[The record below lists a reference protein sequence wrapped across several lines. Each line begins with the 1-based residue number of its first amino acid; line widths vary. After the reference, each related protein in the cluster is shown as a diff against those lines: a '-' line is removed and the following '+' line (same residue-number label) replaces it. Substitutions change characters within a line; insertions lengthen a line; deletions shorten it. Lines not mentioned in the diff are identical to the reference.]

1 MTGLIPRPFIDD
13 LLTRTDLVEFI
24 DSYVSLKKRG
34 QSYLACCPF
43 HNEKTPSF
51 NVVPKKQ
58 FYHCF
63 GCGASGNA
71 ISFAMNYLNLEFVDA
86 VETLATRLGLEVPRE
101 KGASD
106 APKASSNL
114 YELLKQVSSFYQ
126 QSLKHSGQEAVDYLK
141 HRGLSG
147 HIAREYQLG
156 YAPSGW
162 HTLET
167 IFKQNRKELIATG
180 MLIQKEDGNTY
191 DRYRHRIMFPIHDR
205 HGKMIGF
212 GGRAIDKDQKPK
224 YLNSPET
231 ILFQKNR
238 ELYGLHQA
246 LQHHTTL
253 PFIIV
258 VEGYIDVIALAQYG
272 IHQVVATL
280 GTATSSY
287 HIQLLS
293 KHTKKIIFCFDGDK
307 AGRQAAWRAL
317 ESALPHLNAGLE
329 AHFSFLPEGQ
339 DPDSLIRAEGQE
351 GFLNHLKNA
360 TPLNQFFF
368 ASLMKEIDSTTLA
381 GKSQLVNAAKPY
393 LQKMNEGPY
402 RQLIID
408 ELAQLTRIDA
418 HRIHQLVAENIE
430 EKIPETVVNITRSPL
445 RIAIALLVQNP
456 ELYNLCK
463 DKLNGIVLDD
473 PKQAILVRL
482 LQFIAQN
489 PHVQTAS
496 LIEHWRGTPLFE
508 PLNKLAAW
516 EHQVSEQAL
525 EKELVDNMMFLA
537 KQSREKKIAILLE
550 KSRNGGLTDRD
561 RLELQDLL
569 KQKHQNTH
577 DENANLE

>member
-13 LLTRTDLVEFI
+13 LLIRTDIVEFI
-24 DSYVSLKKRG
+24 DGYISLKKRG

-71 ISFAMNYLNLEFVDA
+71 ISFAMNYLNLEFVEA

-101 KGASD
+101 KGSGETT
-106 APKASSNL
+106 KASPNL
-114 YELLKQVSSFYQ
+114 YQLLNKVSSFYQ
-126 QSLKHSGQEAVDYLK
+126 QTLKNTGLEAVNYLK
-141 HRGLSG
+141 NRGLSG
-147 HIAREYQLG
+147 EIAREYQLG
-156 YAPSGW
+156 YAPPGW
-162 HTLET
+162 HTLESM
-167 IFKQNRKELIATG
+167 FKQNRKELISTG
-180 MLIQKEDGNTY
+180 MLIQKDDGSTY
-191 DRYRHRIMFPIHDR
+191 DRYRQRVIFPIHDR
-205 HGKMIGF
+205 HGKIIGF
-212 GGRAIDKDQKPK
+212 GGRAIKDDQKPK

-246 LQHHTTL
+246 LQHGAQL

-258 VEGYIDVIALAQYG
+258 VEGYIDVIALAQFG
-272 IHQVVATL
+272 IPQVVATL
-280 GTATSSY
+280 GTATSAY
-287 HIQLLS
+287 HVQLLS
-293 KHTKKIIFCFDGDK
+293 KYTKKIIFCFDGDK

-339 DPDSLIRAEGQE
+339 DPDSLIRNEGKE
-351 GFLNHLKNA
+351 GFLNHLNKA
-360 TPLNQFFF
+360 SSFNQFFF
-368 ASLMKEIDSTTLA
+368 ATLTKELDSTTLA

-408 ELAQLTRIDA
+408 ELALLTRIDA
-418 HRIHQLVAENIE
+418 HRIHQLVAEKTD
-430 EKIPETVVNITRSPL
+430 EKIPEAIVNITRSPL
-445 RIAIALLVQNP
+445 RIALALLIQNP
-456 ELYNLCK
+456 ELYTRCE
-463 DKLNGIVLDD
+463 DKLKEIVLDD
-473 PKQAILVRL
+473 PKQAILERL
-482 LQFIAQN
+482 MRFIAQQPN
-489 PHVQTAS
+489 VQTAS
-496 LIEHWRGTPLFE
+496 LVEHWRDTPLFE

-525 EKELVDNMMFLA
+525 EKELVDNVVFLA
-537 KQSREKKIAILLE
+537 KQSHEKKIAHLLE
-550 KSRNGGLTDRD
+550 KSRNEGLTDTD
-561 RLELQDLL
+561 RLVLQKLL
-569 KQKHQNTH
+569 KQKHQSAE